1 MHWQAFLA
9 IEMGLTVGA
18 VWLGHYSWVCGTV
31 AFLRLAALLFTLIA
45 GCR

>member
-1 MHWQAFLA
+1 MHWIALVA

-18 VWLGHYSWVCGTV
+18 IWLGRYSWVCGTL
-31 AFLRLAALLFTLIA
+31 AFLRLGVLVWMFIA